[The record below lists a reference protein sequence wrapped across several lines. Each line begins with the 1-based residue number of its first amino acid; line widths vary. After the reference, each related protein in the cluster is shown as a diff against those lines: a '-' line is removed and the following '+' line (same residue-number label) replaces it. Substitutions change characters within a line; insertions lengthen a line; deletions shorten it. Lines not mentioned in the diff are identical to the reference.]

1 VILLAVL
8 GCAPDADSADPFCT
22 DAPVVTWE
30 NYGEAILVENCQGC
44 HGSAAVNRAG
54 APESVSFDT
63 HEQALAWRERILA
76 VTAAEGATMPPA
88 VPMDDAARER
98 LHIWLRCWED

>member
-1 VILLAVL
+1 
-8 GCAPDADSADPFCT
+8 
-22 DAPVVTWE
+22 
-30 NYGEAILVENCQGC
+30 
-44 HGSAAVNRAG
+44 
-54 APESVSFDT
+54 VSFDT